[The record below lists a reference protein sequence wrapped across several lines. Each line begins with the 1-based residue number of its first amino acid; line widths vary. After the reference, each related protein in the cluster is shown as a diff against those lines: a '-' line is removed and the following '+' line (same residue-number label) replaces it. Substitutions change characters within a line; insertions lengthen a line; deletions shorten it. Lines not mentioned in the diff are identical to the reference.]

1 MTDANASHGKF
12 EVGSLVLLKN
22 NTNNIWKEGK
32 IKRITDDDLH
42 KEACA
47 IIVTRT
53 LPEYLL
59 RWKITNYDYLN
70 NYFEYTTVHTEE
82 HFSFI

>member
-22 NTNNIWKEGK
+22 NTNDIWKEGK

-53 LPEYLL
+53 LPEYLM
-59 RWKITNYDYLN
+59 RWKITNYDPLPRSKWKQHS
-70 NYFEYTTVHTEE
+70 TT
-82 HFSFI
+82 